1 MKASHFITL
10 LLLATGYFAYKIFY
24 PFLETIVIAILLSL
38 ATYKINEY
46 LFKRIKYKILAV
58 LLSTFLI
65 STLFFAPLIYLITN
79 AATAITSIDISHIKE
94 IYTNIYNWVV
104 EYFSKNSFF
113 NDYILKYIENIDIND
128 TFQKLVQITS
138 FLAAKSAKFLKDTLL
153 ILIFYFFINLYGKEL
168 LLYFQK
174 ISPLAKKESSKIFD
188 DLASVMGVVFNSIIA
203 TAFLE
208 GVMFGIIAQIYG
220 YNGLMFGILYG
231 FSSLIPLVGGIIMWL
246 PLSLHQ
252 FALGNTSAAIT
263 IALYS
268 IIMIS
273 IIADTF
279 IKPIIIGYIDKLA
292 GKKDIYINE
301 LLIFF
306 SIVAGLSSYGFWG
319 MILGPAV
326 LTLLISL
333 LNIYPNIGKD

>member
-10 LLLATGYFAYKIFY
+10 LLFITGYFAYKIFY
-24 PFLETIVIAILLSL
+24 PFLEQIVIAILLSL
-38 ATYKINEY
+38 ATYNMNVY
-46 LFKRIKYKILAV
+46 FLKRIKYKIPSA
-58 LLSTFLI
+58 LLSTIVI
-65 STLFFAPLIYLITN
+65 SILFFVPLIYLITN
-79 AATAITSIDISHIKE
+79 AATAITHMDINHIKE
-94 IYTNIYNWVV
+94 IYLDLHDKIMN
-104 EYFSKNSFF
+104 YFSHNSFF
-113 NDYILKYIENIDIND
+113 QKYISKYIQNIDINE
-128 TFQKLVQITS
+128 TFQKLVQIAS
-138 FLAAKSAKFLKDTLL
+138 FLAAKSAKFLKDTVL

-188 DLASVMGVVFNSIIA
+188 DLTSVMGVVFNSIIA

-208 GVMFGIIAQIYG
+208 GAMFGIIARIYG
-220 YNGLMFGILYG
+220 YDGLMFGVMYG
-231 FSSLIPLVGGIIMWL
+231 FSSLIPVIGGVIMWV

-252 FALGNTSAAIT
+252 FALGHTSAAIT

-273 IIADTF
+273 IVADTF
-279 IKPIIIGYIDKLA
+279 IKPMIIAYIDQSA
-292 GKKDIYINE
+292 GKKTYINE

-306 SIVAGLSSYGFWG
+306 SIVAGIASYGFWG

-326 LTLLISL
+326 LTLFISI
-333 LNIYPNIGKD
+333 LNIYPNIKD